1 LQEWFDP
8 KDREVG
14 LQRILLLVLAL
25 AASRDNGAT
34 T

>member
-1 LQEWFDP
+1 
-8 KDREVG
+8 VG